1 MPELKTGDR
10 VKVIEQD
17 IWGEIVR
24 MDEVKAV
31 VLDDDRDEWMEED
44 EEGTLIFR
52 LSELEREGLMPDI
65 CEQIQEDLLTFL
77 DGMESSILDGVCQ
90 IVVDN
95 FKKERKG

>member
-52 LSELEREGLMPDI
+52 LSELEREG
-65 CEQIQEDLLTFL
+65 
-77 DGMESSILDGVCQ
+77 
-90 IVVDN
+90 
-95 FKKERKG
+95 

>member
-17 IWGEIVR
+17 IWGEIVSW
-24 MDEVKAV
+24 DGADAV
-31 VLDDDRDEWMEED
+31 VLDDDSALWMEED
-44 EEGTLIFR
+44 DDGTLVFR